1 MAFSTSSHRLL
12 QDLILQSGNRDRSL
26 LPVLLRYIDP
36 AQWLGLVLS
45 ILEPLIELS
54 DISRGVLFILFA
66 GNAVYPRAGILSQTS
81 ECRIQRFG
89 RDKVSDGKELPLPIF
104 LG

>member
-1 MAFSTSSHRLL
+1 MIVGGPNQS
-12 QDLILQSGNRDRSL
+12 IEIIQSGNRNRSL

-45 ILEPLIELS
+45 ILEPLIQLS
-54 DISRGVLFILFA
+54 DISRGVVFVLFVR
-66 GNAVYPRAGILSQTS
+66 NAVYPRAGILAQTS

-89 RDKVSDGKELPLPIF
+89 RD
-104 LG
+104 